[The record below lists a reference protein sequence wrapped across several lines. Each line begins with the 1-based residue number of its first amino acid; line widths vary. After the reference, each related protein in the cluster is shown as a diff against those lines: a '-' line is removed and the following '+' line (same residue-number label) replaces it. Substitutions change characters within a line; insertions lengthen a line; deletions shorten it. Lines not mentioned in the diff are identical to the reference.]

1 MKIYSAHSPKELFL
15 LFSKLCCLISGERCV
30 GALGNRL
37 ACLLNSK
44 LNFIDPG
51 CVGSNLVRTSCFD
64 EDTAI
69 INV

>member
-1 MKIYSAHSPKELFL
+1 MYLAHSPKELFV
-15 LFSKLCCLISGERCV
+15 LFSKLCCLISGERCM
-30 GALGNRL
+30 GALGNSP

-51 CVGSNLVRTSCFD
+51 CVGANLVRTSCFD
-64 EDTAI
+64 EDTEI